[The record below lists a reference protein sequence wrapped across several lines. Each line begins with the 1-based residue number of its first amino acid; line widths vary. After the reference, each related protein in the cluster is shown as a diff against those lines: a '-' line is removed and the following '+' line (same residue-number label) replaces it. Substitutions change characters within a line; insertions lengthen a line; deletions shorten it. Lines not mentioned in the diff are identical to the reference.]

1 MNNCS
6 HSGSIIA
13 TSTTDITLLPC
24 KTLQIPPSPPPPAAA
39 RNKKKQEVT
48 TTSRGNNRREKLD
61 LNDVMYRL
69 YEQFGIRSIM
79 VEGGGQIIHEFLLG
93 SVPPPSSV
101 SSSVSSI
108 LDYICVTISPK
119 IIGTTSGYG
128 YSDDTATATADAN
141 ATGLNNATGGG
152 GGPGKE
158 QEHRYQYQPIQSF
171 DRCIKLGDDCIVF
184 SQIT

>member
-1 MNNCS
+1 M
-6 HSGSIIA
+6 
-13 TSTTDITLLPC
+13 
-24 KTLQIPPSPPPPAAA
+24 
-39 RNKKKQEVT
+39 
-48 TTSRGNNRREKLD
+48 
-61 LNDVMYRL
+61 
-69 YEQFGIRSIM
+69 
-79 VEGGGQIIHEFLLG
+79 
-93 SVPPPSSV
+93 
-101 SSSVSSI
+101 
-108 LDYICVTISPK
+108 DYICVTISPK